1 MADVGPIPWIYG
13 QQQPRDK
20 LAQSRRARHQDAPR
34 VKGTITSDLARLAG
48 VGKSQLSKYES
59 GKELPRLDSLARIL
73 FALRSSPSTLFYVVD
88 FLNHMNCEEVK
99 RQPLLDLAVG
109 PLLSDTAHEA
119 FSSMLAGLF
128 GLFQAKAD
136 LRLLEAR
143 RRTPKGRKHD
153 R

>member
-1 MADVGPIPWIYG
+1 MVNTILETSWLSYVG
-13 QQQPRDK
+13 
-20 LAQSRRARHQDAPR
+20 LAIKTLREL
-34 VKGTITSDLARLAG
+34 KGLSQSDLARLAG

-88 FLNHMNCEEVK
+88 FLNHMNREEVK
-99 RQPLLDLAVG
+99 RRPLFDLPIG

-128 GLFQAKAD
+128 GLFQARAD
-136 LRLLEAR
+136 LRLLEAGR
-143 RRTPKGRKHD
+143 ITPKGEKHD

>member
-1 MADVGPIPWIYG
+1 MANNNPETSWLSHVGLAIKTL
-13 QQQPRDK
+13 RELRK
-20 LAQSRRARHQDAPR
+20 LSQ
-34 VKGTITSDLARLAG
+34 SDLARLSG

-59 GKELPRLDSLARIL
+59 GRELPKLDSLARIL

-88 FLNHMNCEEVK
+88 FLNHMNLEEVK
-99 RQPLLDLAVG
+99 RQPLFDLPIG